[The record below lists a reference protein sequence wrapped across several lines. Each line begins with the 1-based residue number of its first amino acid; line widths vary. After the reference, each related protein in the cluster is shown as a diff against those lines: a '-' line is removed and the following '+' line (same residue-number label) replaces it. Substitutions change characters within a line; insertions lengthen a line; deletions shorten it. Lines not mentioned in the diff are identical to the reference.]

1 MCLEENQGEVEQG
14 EEFVNQGQEQ
24 EPFAEGKPF
33 IHCIPIFTYVL
44 LLALFYQVPLLF
56 VLPF

>member
-14 EEFVNQGQEQ
+14 EEFVDQGQEQ

-33 IHCIPIFTYVL
+33 IHCISIFTYVL
-44 LLALFYQVPLLF
+44 SLALLYQVPMLF